1 MKLTGRCVLA
11 LTCALSLGC
20 AGCAMAPS
28 GNGCTETPFIQPT
41 TVTLDHT
48 VAGNSQQFKT
58 GINYAGGCAI
68 PALLIAYTW
77 NVSNTTDA
85 SITSGGVASCNN
97 AALNPITVY
106 TTIAGYSGTPPTLS
120 YAPSGLPS
128 ATLVCK

>member
-1 MKLTGRCVLA
+1 
-11 LTCALSLGC
+11 
-20 AGCAMAPS
+20 MAPS
-28 GNGCTETPFIQPT
+28 GSGCTETPFIQPT
-41 TVTLDHT
+41 SVTLDHT

-68 PALLIAYTW
+68 PALLVAYTW
-77 NVSNTTDA
+77 NVSDTMDA
-85 SITSGGVASCNN
+85 SISSDGVASCNN

-106 TTIAGYSGTPPTLS
+106 TTVAGYSGTPPTLS